1 MPTEEFSDLLKEE
14 AKVIWEAIFS
24 HPFLKAIQCGT
35 LPISQFSNYLCQ
47 DYHYLEGFARS
58 AALLLARAED
68 PGSLRLLSRRILTPV
83 ERSFHSHLFELLS
96 LDLKIVEQV
105 QLSPTNLAYT
115 NHMLVTASL
124 GSGVGE
130 GAAALLPCPW
140 TYHELGQRL
149 PRNPM
154 NPNLP
159 KIYREW
165 IDFYDQGFLVESVAA
180 WRELVDTAAATA
192 GPSQLERMRKAFL
205 TSCYYEFLFWEMA
218 WHEEEWPNVGQNAN

>member
-1 MPTEEFSDLLKEE
+1 MPTKEFSTLLKAE
-14 AKVIWEAIFS
+14 AKFIWEAIFS

-35 LPISQFSNYLCQ
+35 LPKAQFSNYLCQ
-47 DYHYLEGFARS
+47 DYHYLEGFARA
-58 AALLLARAED
+58 AALLLARAEGPD
-68 PGSLRLLSRRILTPV
+68 SLRLLSKRILTPV
-83 ERSFHSHLFELLS
+83 ERSFHAHLFELLS

-105 QLSPTNLAYT
+105 PSSPTNLAYT

-140 TYHELGQRL
+140 TYHELGQQLTHNPTNPKL
-149 PRNPM
+149 PQV
-154 NPNLP
+154 
-159 KIYREW
+159 YHEW
-165 IDFYDQGFLVESVAA
+165 IGFYDQGFLTESVAA

-192 GPSQLERMRKAFL
+192 GPAQLARMRKAFL

-218 WHEEEWPNVGQNAN
+218 WREEEWPNLNQ